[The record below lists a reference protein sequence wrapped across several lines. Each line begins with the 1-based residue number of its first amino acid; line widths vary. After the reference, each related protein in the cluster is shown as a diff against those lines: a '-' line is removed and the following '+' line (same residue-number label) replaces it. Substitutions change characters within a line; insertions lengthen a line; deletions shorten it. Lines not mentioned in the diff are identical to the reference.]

1 MLRHIVMKAVFVLL
15 SFAHSEVVS
24 TENTVQHAEP
34 TYAKWGRL
42 AMEETSKAY
51 RNASIVD
58 YKYEGRTKLSEGQSE
73 ERFVLWLR
81 KDSREFGVRVSIR
94 VNTSSD
100 ELIDVQMKELDQNN

>member
-15 SFAHSEVVS
+15 SLTHSEVIS
-24 TENTVQHAEP
+24 TEEAALHAQP
-34 TYAKWGRL
+34 SYAKWGRL

-58 YKYEGRTKLSEGQSE
+58 YKYEGRRKLANGQAE
-73 ERFVLWLR
+73 ESFVLWLR

-94 VNTSSD
+94 VEEVTD
-100 ELIDVQMKELDQNN
+100 ELIDVSMRELN